1 MTVPSQKDAW
11 NDFYGSNPRP
21 WRGIISNKIR
31 FPFGKGDVV
40 LDIGCG
46 IGKTSSALIEEGYR
60 VIGVDI
66 SDVATDICRR
76 IYGDKMSV
84 VCASAD
90 SIPIDPCSAD
100 GIAMIHV
107 LEHMNEEELKASADE
122 AYRILS
128 YGGKIFVRVFHKD
141 DMRSGKG
148 ERIDGG
154 IVRGNGIR
162 YRYFTEDELRD
173 AFKRFSEVSME
184 RIDETTKFKETRS
197 RIEAVFEKPA

>member
-1 MTVPSQKDAW
+1 MTVPGQKDAW
-11 NDFYGSNPRP
+11 NQFYGSNPRP
-21 WRGIISNKIR
+21 WRGTISNKIR
-31 FPFGKGDVV
+31 FPFRKGDLV

-46 IGKTSSALIEEGYR
+46 TGKTSSALIEEGYR

-76 IYGDKMSV
+76 MYGDKMSV
-84 VCASAD
+84 ICTSAD
-90 SIPIDPCSAD
+90 SIPIDPYSVD
-100 GIAMIHV
+100 GIVMIHV
-107 LEHMNEEELKASADE
+107 LEHMNEDELKASADE

-128 YGGKIFVRVFHKD
+128 CGGKMFVRVFHKD

-148 ERIDGG
+148 ESIDGG

-162 YRYFTEDELRD
+162 YRYFTEDELRNV
-173 AFKRFSEVSME
+173 FKRFSEVSTE
-184 RIDETTKFKETRS
+184 RIEERTKFNEIRS